1 MSAETPVAQSAPR
14 WQRGRVSGW
23 VFATDHKQIGVMWLA
38 VAAVAATVA
47 GILAVFTG
55 IQTATSGSGFLGEGT
70 FVSLLTMEETLLQWF
85 TLVPIVVGLAVY
97 LVPLQ
102 VGARGI
108 ALPGT
113 VSIAFWLA
121 AFGGL
126 AVVLSPFGAGDAP
139 RSWWTTV
146 PGLAV
151 DPSRGSEGPRLI
163 GLFLLGFAVLLTAAA
178 LLLTLQR
185 DRAPG
190 MTLERL
196 PLFAQAAGLY
206 AIASLVLAPVLL
218 LATGL
223 LLLARNDPG
232 TFDWYLGE
240 GGLARG
246 WGWLFGQGLV
256 TVALVPAVGAAGEV
270 VAAFAR
276 GPLPSR
282 TLVTRALVV
291 ATVALALLPSADDVA
306 GKRWAAVLAL
316 VASVPLVVAVLALLS
331 TRIHRRG
338 IAGTPVPFAVGGLA
352 LVLVGVVAAAL
363 LALRHDDLAGT
374 AFATARV
381 EALWTGGVLALA
393 GALVYWWP
401 KLFGRLLDPRLAG
414 ASFAIAFCSAL
425 LLVLGRAVAGEQGQ
439 PARTGTVVDDAGAA
453 SLVASIG
460 TWGLVLGLA
469 VLALAILKSVN
480 GRRAGN
486 DPWQADTLEWF
497 TTSPPPPGN
506 FDNLPPVGSERP
518 LADLRDAL
526 KEKGA
531 L

>member
-1 MSAETPVAQSAPR
+1 MSTETPVAPTAPR
-14 WQRGRVSGW
+14 WQRGRVSSW
-23 VFATDHKQIGVMWLA
+23 VFATDHKQLGVMWLV
-38 VAAVAATVA
+38 VAGVAATLA
-47 GILAVFTG
+47 ALLAVFTA
-55 IQTATSGSGFLGEGT
+55 IQTATSESSFLGEGT
-70 FVSLLTMEETLLQWF
+70 FLSVLTMEETLLQWF
-85 TLVPIVVGLAVY
+85 TLVPVVVGLAVY

-102 VGARGI
+102 AGSRGI

-139 RSWWTTV
+139 RSAWTTV
-146 PGLAV
+146 PALAV
-151 DPSRGSEGPRLI
+151 DPTRGSEGPRLM
-163 GLFLLGFAVLLTAAA
+163 GLFLLGLAVLLTAAA
-178 LLLTLQR
+178 LLLTLHR
-185 DRAPG
+185 HRAPG
-190 MTLERL
+190 MTLARL
-196 PLFAQAAGLY
+196 PLFAQAAGMY
-206 AIASLVLAPVLL
+206 AVACLVLAPVLL

-240 GGLARG
+240 GGLGG
-246 WGWLFGQGLV
+246 WSWLFGQGLV

-282 TLVTRALVV
+282 RLVTRALVL
-291 ATVALALLPSADDVA
+291 ATVALALLPSADEIA
-306 GKRWAAVLAL
+306 TERWAAVLAL

-338 IAGTPVPFAVGGLA
+338 IAGTPVPFAVGGLV
-352 LVLVGVVAAAL
+352 LVLAGTVAVAW
-363 LALRHDDLAGT
+363 LAIRHDDLAGT
-374 AFATARV
+374 TFATARV
-381 EALWTGGVLALA
+381 DALWCGGVLALV

-401 KLFGRLLDPRLAG
+401 KLVGRLLDPRLAG
-414 ASFAIAFCSAL
+414 LSFAIAFGSAL

-439 PARTGTVVDDAGAA
+439 AARTGAIVDDAGAA
-453 SLVASIG
+453 SLVASVG

-469 VLALAILKSVN
+469 VFALAVLRSAS
-480 GRRAGN
+480 GRRAGD
-486 DPWQADTLEWF
+486 DPWHADTLEWF

-506 FDNLPPVGSERP
+506 FDALPPVTSERP
-518 LADLRDAL
+518 LADLRNAL